1 MSDGNFNRALL
12 PHGGYA
18 SGVRAGAAAERIRSA
33 KVLERL
39 LTESMPD
46 MADVEH
52 NALVKRFKELLTE
65 K

>member
-18 SGVRAGAAAERIRSA
+18 SGVRAGAAAERVHSA

-39 LTESMPD
+39 LTMPD
-46 MADVEH
+46 MADVER
-52 NALVKRFKELLTE
+52 NDFVKRFKELLTE

>member
-1 MSDGNFNRALL
+1 
-12 PHGGYA
+12 
-18 SGVRAGAAAERIRSA
+18 VRAGAAAERIHSA

-46 MADVEH
+46 MADVER
-52 NALVKRFKELLTE
+52 NALVKRFKELLKE